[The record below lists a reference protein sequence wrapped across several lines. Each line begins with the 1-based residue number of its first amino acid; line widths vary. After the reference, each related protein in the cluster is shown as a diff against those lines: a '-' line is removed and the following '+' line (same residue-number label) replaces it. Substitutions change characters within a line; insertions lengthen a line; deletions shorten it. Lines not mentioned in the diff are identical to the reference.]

1 MSNDVT
7 AEKIE
12 ALGKEI
18 VSLGG
23 EARLRALL
31 RLMEVRMEQD
41 GYKVRCRSA
50 GTWRLSPC
58 VRNPSGKYTTKGMQL
73 SGRVLCSLCCAVQWG
88 GRGGAGDV
96 GAAAPTL
103 PSPRI
108 FACLG
113 PATPNKQS
121 P

>member
-1 MSNDVT
+1 MPNDLT

-31 RLMEVRMEQD
+31 RLMEVRMEEPD
-41 GYKVRCRSA
+41 YKVRCRSA
-50 GTWRLSPC
+50 GPWRLSCPR
-58 VRNPSGKYTTKGMQL
+58 VQNPKWKIYDETHAITGKG
-73 SGRVLCSLCCAVQWG
+73 AVQSLQWG
-88 GRGGAGDV
+88 WRGAVDV
-96 GAAAPTL
+96 GAAGPQ
-103 PSPRI
+103 PPPRI
-108 FACLG
+108 FACPG
-113 PATPNKQS
+113 DAKQTKPLS